1 MDFQQIFSIGKYLLN
16 HKEIMKKVLQMRFE
30 SMTNALG

>member
-1 MDFQQIFSIGKYLLN
+1 MDFHQIFSIGKSLFN
-16 HKEIMKKVLQMRFE
+16 DKKIMKKVLQMRFE